1 MPHIRIA
8 QASWTLKNVTLS
20 SCEECTSIKIKKRE
34 HGKQNQIGLDQSQDY
49 NSLNFVL
56 KPADLNDEYLGL
68 PEVSLQLLPHTR
80 AQISKLPQG
89 KCKKSLRIRKNQGRF
104 SIPAITT
111 LSREACLSHSPI
123 FLFSSLIWKNAC
135 ICEMWQVRITPWT
148 ASLLDV
154 FSALLQTLLIS
165 LGSGKFAAVFRGKRK
180 MNKKSWSATTFSLL
194 HFHVSTECAPQTLHT
209 AVLTSAS
216 LLSQHSNPS
225 GRSRLIRGGID
236 L

>member
-1 MPHIRIA
+1 MPHIRIT
-8 QASWTLKNVTLS
+8 QASPTLKNVTLS

-135 ICEMWQVRITPWT
+135 ICEM
-148 ASLLDV
+148 
-154 FSALLQTLLIS
+154 
-165 LGSGKFAAVFRGKRK
+165 
-180 MNKKSWSATTFSLL
+180 
-194 HFHVSTECAPQTLHT
+194 
-209 AVLTSAS
+209 
-216 LLSQHSNPS
+216 
-225 GRSRLIRGGID
+225 
-236 L
+236 